1 MTTTIEGARPR
12 AEVGRAF
19 YLVWS
24 LAMVAIFL
32 AGFSQTVPGDF
43 APAPGL
49 PLLLHVHGAVFTC
62 WVVLMIAQPALV
74 TAGDIRRHR
83 QLGIAGA
90 VLAGAMVIMGVAATL
105 FSIGHHR
112 VPIFFPKGV
121 FLVMNILGILV
132 FGGLV
137 AAAVRLRRQS
147 DWHKR
152 LMMCASAAILGP
164 GLGRFLP
171 MDSFGAI
178 APLVLFLVND
188 LVLLMGPAADLVVRR
203 RIHPAYGW
211 GVAAVVLMQVAIG
224 PLAFSPMAKAAVHA
238 LGG

>member
-1 MTTTIEGARPR
+1 MTATIEAARPR

-24 LAMVAIFL
+24 LVMVAVFL

-43 APAPGL
+43 ASTPGL

-74 TAGDIRRHR
+74 TAGDLRRHR

-90 VLAGAMVIMGVAATL
+90 ILAGAMVIMGVAATL

-112 VPIFFPKGV
+112 VPTFFPKGV
-121 FLVMNILGILV
+121 FLVMNILGVCV

-137 AAAVRLRRQS
+137 VAAIRLRRRS

-152 LMMCASAAILGP
+152 LMMCASASILGP

-178 APLVLFLVND
+178 APLVLFAVND
-188 LVLLMGPAADLVVRR
+188 AILLMGPAADLVVRR

-211 GVAAVVLMQVAIG
+211 GAAAVVASQILIG
-224 PLAFSPMAKAAVHA
+224 PLAFSPLAKAAVHA

>member
-1 MTTTIEGARPR
+1 
-12 AEVGRAF
+12 
-19 YLVWS
+19 
-24 LAMVAIFL
+24 
-32 AGFSQTVPGDF
+32 
-43 APAPGL
+43 
-49 PLLLHVHGAVFTC
+49 
-62 WVVLMIAQPALV
+62 
-74 TAGDIRRHR
+74 
-83 QLGIAGA
+83 
-90 VLAGAMVIMGVAATL
+90 
-105 FSIGHHR
+105 
-112 VPIFFPKGV
+112 
-121 FLVMNILGILV
+121 
-132 FGGLV
+132 
-137 AAAVRLRRQS
+137 
-147 DWHKR
+147 
-152 LMMCASAAILGP
+152 MMCASAAILGP

>member
-1 MTTTIEGARPR
+1 MATTIEGARPR
-12 AEVGRAF
+12 AEVGRVF

-24 LAMVAIFL
+24 LVMVAVFL

-43 APAPGL
+43 APTPGL
-49 PLLLHVHGAVFTC
+49 PLLLHLHGAVFTC
-62 WVVLMIAQPALV
+62 WVVLMVAQPALV

-83 QLGIAGA
+83 QLGVAGA

-121 FLVMNILGILV
+121 FLVMNIMDVAV

-137 AAAVRLRRQS
+137 VAAIRLRHRP

-152 LMMCASAAILGP
+152 LMMSASAAILGP

-171 MDSFGAI
+171 MDSFGAF

-188 LVLLMGPAADLVVRR
+188 LILLAGPAADLVVRR

-211 GVAAVVLMQVAIG
+211 AVAAIVLMEVAIG